1 VFGQWTPS
9 KQLRQ
14 VPDVFRGRV
23 DLLRNPHPDPDAG
36 AVHGSLTDV
45 LLGRGA
51 RPELVSQV
59 EGRPETLALH
69 PTVTVVICAH
79 SDVQWD
85 DLKAVVASVEQQTHR
100 PAEIVLVID
109 HNPILQRRSSYQLP
123 GVKVVPND
131 NEQGLPGA
139 RNAGVAA
146 AESEVVAFVDDAVV
160 ERNWLAV
167 LTAPYADPHVLGVGG
182 QIIPVWQPGR
192 PKWFPPEFDWVVGCS
207 YRGMPLGR
215 TQVPSFSG
223 AIMSLRRR
231 LLVDS
236 GGFDVGLGRIG
247 TRTPGCEET
256 EICAR
261 LRRRHLDGVYLYEP
275 RAVVRRHVPRSRSTW
290 SYYRSRC
297 YAEGLSKAVVRGLAG
312 PEWIMSSEKSYLWS
326 IIPRAIGR
334 NLGEALSGQP
344 DGIARA
350 MALAV
355 GVLTTGIGYAIG
367 RIRLPRNIE
376 STQVRWPT
384 MTELGAVG

>member
-1 VFGQWTPS
+1 MPSPPRPVSSSHHATPS
-9 KQLRQ
+9 VWL
-14 VPDVFRGRV
+14 
-23 DLLRNPHPDPDAG
+23 
-36 AVHGSLTDV
+36 
-45 LLGRGA
+45 
-51 RPELVSQV
+51 
-59 EGRPETLALH
+59 
-69 PTVTVVICAH
+69 
-79 SDVQWD
+79 
-85 DLKAVVASVEQQTHR
+85 VASVEQQTYR

-236 GGFDVGLGRIG
+236 GGFDAGLGRIG

-275 RAVVRRHVPRSRSTW
+275 KAVVRRHVPRSRSTW

-297 YAEGLSKAVVRGLAG
+297 YAEGLSKAVVRALAG

-355 GVLTTGIGYAIG
+355 GALTTGIGYAVG
-367 RIRLPRNIE
+367 RIRLPCNIE
-376 STQVRWPT
+376 SAQVRWPT

>member
-1 VFGQWTPS
+1 MFGQWTPS
-9 KQLRQ
+9 KQLRH
-14 VPDVFRGRV
+14 VPGVFRGRV
-23 DLLRNPHPDPDAG
+23 DLLSNPSRDPDAG
-36 AVHGSLTDV
+36 AVHGSLTGI
-45 LLGRGA
+45 LLRRGALPELHSQVEA
-51 RPELVSQV
+51 RPEAF
-59 EGRPETLALH
+59 ALH
-69 PTVTVVICAH
+69 PTVAVVICAN
-79 SDVQWD
+79 SDVRWD
-85 DLKAVVASVEQQTHR
+85 DLAAVVASVEQQTYR

-109 HNPILQRRSSYQLP
+109 HNPTLQRRSAYQLP

-131 NEQGLPGA
+131 NEQGLAGA

-146 AESEVVAFVDDAVV
+146 AESEVVAFVDDAVA

-167 LTAPYADPHVLGVGG
+167 LAAPYADPHVLGVGG
-182 QIIPVWQPGR
+182 QIIPVWQTGR

-207 YRGMPLGR
+207 YRGMPPGR
-215 TQVPSFSG
+215 TQVPSLSG

-236 GGFDVGLGRIG
+236 GGFDAGLGRIG

-275 RAVVRRHVPRSRSTW
+275 KAVVRRHVPRSRSTW

-297 YAEGLSKAVVRGLAG
+297 YAEGLSKAVVRALAG

-355 GVLTTGIGYAIG
+355 GVLTTGIGYAVG

-384 MTELGAVG
+384 MAELGAVG

>member
-1 VFGQWTPS
+1 MFGQWTPS

-85 DLKAVVASVEQQTHR
+85 DLKAVVASVEQQTYR

-109 HNPILQRRSSYQLP
+109 HNPTLQRRSSDQLR
-123 GVKVVPND
+123 GVKVVPNS
-131 NEQGLPGA
+131 NEQGLAGA

-167 LTAPYADPHVLGVGG
+167 LTASYADPHVLGVGG

-275 RAVVRRHVPRSRSTW
+275 KAVVRRHVPRSRSTW

-326 IIPRAIGR
+326 TIPWAIGR
-334 NLGEALSGQP
+334 NLGEALSGRP

-355 GVLTTGIGYAIG
+355 GVLTTGIGYAVG
-367 RIRLPRNIE
+367 RIRFPRNIE

-384 MTELGAVG
+384 MADLGAVG